1 MISRRLL
8 LAIIAMLLVLLNSY
22 YYCSHAAHQIYLENA
37 EAIEGMEGSAQISGE
52 VSAIYPDG
60 FLLEIKSGAR
70 RKTIEIES
78 DVEVGKGDHAE
89 VLGLIL
95 GGKMYPEKMV
105 VKDRWSYL
113 AIFIISALA
122 LPLVGYLFFRS
133 WIFDFK
139 IWRFRKIDA

>member
-8 LAIIAMLLVLLNSY
+8 LAIIAMLLALLNGY
-22 YYCSHAAHQIYLENA
+22 YHCGHTAHQIYLENA
-37 EAIEGMEGSAQISGE
+37 EAIESMEGAAQISGE

-70 RKTIEIES
+70 SRTIEIES
-78 DVEVGKGDHAE
+78 DVKVEKGDHAE

-95 GGKMYPEKMV
+95 EGQMYPKKMV

-122 LPLVGYLFFRS
+122 LPLIGYLFFRS
-133 WIFDFK
+133 WIFDFE
-139 IWRFRKIDA
+139 IMRFRKIDA

>member
-8 LAIIAMLLVLLNSY
+8 LAIIAMLLIFLNSY
-22 YYCSHAAHQIYLENA
+22 YYCSYAAHQIYLENA
-37 EAIEGMEGSAQISGE
+37 EAIEGMEGMALISGE
-52 VSAIYPDG
+52 VSATSPDG
-60 FLLEIKSGAR
+60 FLLEINSGAR
-70 RKTIEIES
+70 SRTIEIES

-95 GGKMYPEKMV
+95 EGKMYPEKMV

-122 LPLVGYLFFRS
+122 LPLIGYLFFRS
-133 WIFDFK
+133 WFFDFE